1 MFTLATASRALIAI
15 LLMSPICA
23 WCGAQSPTGGH
34 VSMFELSDSLRLPH
48 DIVDP
53 DEATGNTKVTYP
65 VILSL
70 LYGSTP
76 PANLGVRVIRSSP

>member
-1 MFTLATASRALIAI
+1 
-15 LLMSPICA
+15 
-23 WCGAQSPTGGH
+23 
-34 VSMFELSDSLRLPH
+34 LSDSLRLPH

-53 DEATGNTKVTYP
+53 DEATGNTKVTYL

-76 PANLGVRVIRSSP
+76 PVDLGVRAIRPLP

>member
-1 MFTLATASRALIAI
+1 
-15 LLMSPICA
+15 
-23 WCGAQSPTGGH
+23 
-34 VSMFELSDSLRLPH
+34 VSMFEFSDSLRLPH

-53 DEATGNTKVTYP
+53 DEATGNTKMTYP